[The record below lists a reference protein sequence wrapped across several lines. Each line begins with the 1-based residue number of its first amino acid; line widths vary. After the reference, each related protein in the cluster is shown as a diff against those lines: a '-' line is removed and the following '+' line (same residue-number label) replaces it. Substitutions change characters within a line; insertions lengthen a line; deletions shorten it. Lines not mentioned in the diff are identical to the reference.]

1 VSGIDKIRTWL
12 KRRRDLN
19 RHPPAPHYW
28 QIFAVVAAN
37 LVILSFLIFDAPVG
51 ASRHRDIFTRSLGR
65 MITEFG
71 SSGWILT
78 AAAMLALTGFAS
90 WRLSRGARQRF
101 RALYLGQIG
110 AYAFLA
116 VALSG
121 ILANLVKRV
130 IGRARPGQFEDWGSF
145 GFSSFSGAKFE
156 SFPSG
161 HATTV
166 GAIFMVLILLLPR
179 YRLAFMLLALWMAF
193 SRVMVGAHYP
203 SDVIAGLSFGA
214 WFTLLLANIFARYRL
229 VFMPDAKGWPVPR
242 LALNPGHRPA

>member
-1 VSGIDKIRTWL
+1 MSGIDKIRTWL
-12 KRRRDLN
+12 KKRRDLN

-37 LVILSFLIFDAPVG
+37 LVVLSFLVFDQAVG
-51 ASRHRDIFTRSLGR
+51 AARQRDIFTRSLGR

-71 SSGWILT
+71 SSGWILLAT
-78 AAAMLALTGFAS
+78 AMLFFSGLAS
-90 WRLSRGARQRF
+90 WRLARSRKLGF
-101 RALYLGQIG
+101 RALYMAQIG
-110 AYAFLA
+110 AYSFLS

-121 ILANLVKRV
+121 LLANLLKRI

-145 GFSSFSGAKFE
+145 GFSAFSGSKFE

-166 GAIFMVLILLLPR
+166 GAIFMALILIMPR
-179 YRLAFMLLALWMAF
+179 YRLAFMLLALWMGF

-242 LALNPGHRPA
+242 LALLDGHR

>member
-1 VSGIDKIRTWL
+1 MSGIDKIRTWL
-12 KRRRDLN
+12 NKRRDLN

-37 LVILSFLIFDAPVG
+37 LVLLSFLILDEPVG

-71 SSGWILT
+71 SSGWILI
-78 AAAMLALTGFAS
+78 ASAMLFVTGLAS
-90 WRLSRGARQRF
+90 YRLAGGAKQRF
-101 RALYLGQIG
+101 RAHHTAGIA
-110 AYAFLA
+110 AYVFLA
-116 VALSG
+116 IALSG
-121 ILANLVKRV
+121 LSANLLKRV
-130 IGRARPGQFEDWGSF
+130 IGRPRPRQFEDSGAF
-145 GFSSFSGAKFE
+145 GFSPFSGSGFE

-179 YRLAFMLLALWMAF
+179 YRLAFMLLALWMGF

-214 WFTLLLANIFARYRL
+214 WFSLLLANIFARYRL

-242 LALNPGHRPA
+242 LAPLPHHPPS

>member
-1 VSGIDKIRTWL
+1 MNGIDKIRTWL

-37 LVILSFLIFDAPVG
+37 LVLLSFLIFDEAVG
-51 ASRHRDIFTRSLGR
+51 ASRHRDVFTRSLGK

-78 AAAMLALTGFAS
+78 VTAMLALTGFAS
-90 WRLSRGARQRF
+90 WRLSRGARQRL
-101 RALYLGQIG
+101 RALYIGQIG

-242 LALNPGHRPA
+242 LALVSPHRPA

>member
-1 VSGIDKIRTWL
+1 MSGIDKIRIWL

-28 QIFAVVAAN
+28 QIFAVVSAN
-37 LVILSFLIFDAPVG
+37 LVVLSFLILDEAVG
-51 ASRHRDIFTRSLGR
+51 AARHRDIFTRSLGR

-71 SSGWILT
+71 SSGWILI
-78 AAAMLALTGFAS
+78 ASAMLFLTGLAS
-90 WRLSRGARQRF
+90 FRLSRDLKQRF
-101 RALYLGQIG
+101 RALYTAQIG

-121 ILANLVKRV
+121 LSANILKRI

-145 GFSSFSGAKFE
+145 GFSAFGGAKFE

-161 HATTV
+161 HATPV

-179 YRLAFMLLALWMAF
+179 YRLAFMLLALWMGF

-214 WFTLLLANIFARYRL
+214 WFTLLLANLFARYRL

-242 LALNPGHRPA
+242 LAPLHRSPTL